1 MAVADYLKQCVD
13 LYTEVIVEIAVHG
26 HGRSRAVLGTAS
38 HLICSVPLVEGTA
51 VTLKECTLSQGSAVK
66 WLDVIERKKGKKNG
80 KVQGKNDG
88 RKERLNGGRKE

>member
-1 MAVADYLKQCVD
+1 M
-13 LYTEVIVEIAVHG
+13 IVEIAVHG
-26 HGRSRAVLGTAS
+26 HGRSRAVLGT

-88 RKERLNGGRKE
+88 RKERLNGGQKE